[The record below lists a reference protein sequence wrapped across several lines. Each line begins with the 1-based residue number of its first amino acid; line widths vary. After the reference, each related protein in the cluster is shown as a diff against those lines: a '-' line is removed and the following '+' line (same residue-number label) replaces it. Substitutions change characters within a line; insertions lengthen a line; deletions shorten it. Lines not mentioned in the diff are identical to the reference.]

1 MKAWRAAVGAL
12 LLMAGT
18 ASAATVQ
25 DHRCLSGGRNDRIHL
40 EWRWLAGGGA
50 DVRYAGQRER
60 LTLRRVS
67 METTVLAEDRPYQFD
82 SVWEER
88 IDGRLN
94 GRYRLSTQGALVL
107 DLSYERARDG
117 RTTAFHDDPEAWQED
132 GCHWPGAEPPTA
144 ASGGLD

>member
-1 MKAWRAAVGAL
+1 MNARLPLLGLAL
-12 LLMAGT
+12 LLAG
-18 ASAATVQ
+18 AAPAATVQ

-60 LTLRRVS
+60 LTLRRMS

-88 IDGRLN
+88 IDGRVN

-107 DLSYERARDG
+107 DLSYERASDG
-117 RTTAFHDDPEAWQED
+117 RTTAFHDDPKAWQEE
-132 GCHWPGAEPPTA
+132 GCHWPGGVA
-144 ASGGLD
+144 ARVID